1 MRCSRLWLLTGG
13 TPPHQVLSRLHG
25 VYGLLGVDRQRKSTE
40 SDLANLDAAGAKE
53 ETKGG
58 VSAWVE
64 GRSPLPLECQER
76 LCWEMTWSPADP
88 RQERSSQKSAQAE
101 WPASHGLDVTVR
113 VTTTL
118 EPVVSTKWPKV
129 GDSGRG
135 AGPNSCG
142 ALQAPCQDFIFYS
155 EHHGEWLE
163 NGNLG
168 MKTLPQNVLFHRKM
182 GKFPGK
188 CSFTACFLID
198 ELVGSFNVIWRKIP
212 YWGLSEIQKKKT

>member
-1 MRCSRLWLLTGG
+1 MSTCSHVDEWSSWRNWENIHFKTNAPSYVTETTHSGKLLEHSLCAMRCSRLWLLTGG
-13 TPPHQVLSRLHG
+13 TPPHQVLSRRHG

-40 SDLANLDAAGAKE
+40 GDLANLDAAGAKE

-101 WPASHGLDVTVR
+101 WPASHSLDVTVR

-118 EPVVSTKWPKV
+118 EPVVSTKWPKA

-142 ALQAPCQDFIFYS
+142 AL
-155 EHHGEWLE
+155 
-163 NGNLG
+163 
-168 MKTLPQNVLFHRKM
+168 
-182 GKFPGK
+182 
-188 CSFTACFLID
+188 
-198 ELVGSFNVIWRKIP
+198 
-212 YWGLSEIQKKKT
+212 